1 MFDVITYALLKKKI
15 EQAATG
21 ITGAEYKDGKLIFT
35 LGDGSKLEVPLDISS
50 GVAGALVNESG
61 ALVISFSDGTNLIYD
76 APTLIA
82 NALAPVENRLTQL
95 ESSQQEL
102 TQALENHVNDFD
114 SLGLSVVDG
123 LLCITTYNEEND
135 GNE

>member
-1 MFDVITYALLKKKI
+1 MFDVVTYALLKKKI

-76 APTLIA
+76 VPTLIA

-123 LLCITTYNEEND
+123 LLCITYNEEND

>member
-1 MFDVITYALLKKKI
+1 MLDVVTYALLKKKI

-76 APTLIA
+76 VPTLIA

-123 LLCITTYNEEND
+123 QLCITYNEEND

>member
-1 MFDVITYALLKKKI
+1 MFDVVTYALLKKKI

-21 ITGAEYKDGKLIFT
+21 ITGAEYKEGKLIFT

-50 GVAGALVNESG
+50 GVADALVNESG

-76 APTLIA
+76 VPTLIT

-123 LLCITTYNEEND
+123 LLSITYNEEND

>member
-1 MFDVITYALLKKKI
+1 MFDVVTYALLKKKI

-21 ITGAEYKDGKLIFT
+21 ITSAEYKEGKLIFT
-35 LGDGSKLEVPLDISS
+35 LGDGNKLEVPLDISS

-76 APTLIA
+76 VPTLIA

-123 LLCITTYNEEND
+123 QLCITYNEEND

>member
-1 MFDVITYALLKKKI
+1 MFDVVTYALLKKKI

-21 ITGAEYKDGKLIFT
+21 ITGAEYKEGKLIFT
-35 LGDGSKLEVPLDISS
+35 LGDGSKIEIPLDISS

-76 APTLIA
+76 VPTLIA

-123 LLCITTYNEEND
+123 QLCITYNKEND
-135 GNE
+135 DNE

>member
-1 MFDVITYALLKKKI
+1 MLDVVTYALLKKKI

-123 LLCITTYNEEND
+123 QLCITTYNEEND

>member
-76 APTLIA
+76 VPTLIA

-123 LLCITTYNEEND
+123 QLCITYNEEND

>member
-1 MFDVITYALLKKKI
+1 MLDVVTYALLKKKI

-76 APTLIA
+76 VPTLIT
-82 NALAPVENRLTQL
+82 NTLAPVENRLTQL

-123 LLCITTYNEEND
+123 LLSITYNEEND

>member
-1 MFDVITYALLKKKI
+1 MLDVVTYALLKKKI

-76 APTLIA
+76 VPTLIT

-102 TQALENHVNDFD
+102 TQALENHIDDFD

-123 LLCITTYNEEND
+123 LLSITYNEEND

>member
-1 MFDVITYALLKKKI
+1 MLDVVTYALLKKKI

-21 ITGAEYKDGKLIFT
+21 ITGAEYKEGKLIFT

-76 APTLIA
+76 VPTLIA

>member
-1 MFDVITYALLKKKI
+1 MFDVVTYALLKKKI

-21 ITGAEYKDGKLIFT
+21 ITSAEYKDGKLIFT

-61 ALVISFSDGTNLIYD
+61 ALVISFSDGTNLTYD
-76 APTLIA
+76 VPTLIA

-123 LLCITTYNEEND
+123 QLCITYNEEND

>member
-1 MFDVITYALLKKKI
+1 MFDVVTYALLKKKI

-50 GVAGALVNESG
+50 GVAGALVNESD

-76 APTLIA
+76 VPTLIA
-82 NALAPVENRLTQL
+82 NALVPVENRLTQL

-123 LLCITTYNEEND
+123 QLCITYNEEND

>member
-1 MFDVITYALLKKKI
+1 MFDVVTYALLKKKI

-76 APTLIA
+76 VPTLIA

-123 LLCITTYNEEND
+123 QLCITYNEEND

>member
-1 MFDVITYALLKKKI
+1 MLDVVTYALLKKKI

-76 APTLIA
+76 VPTLIA
-82 NALAPVENRLTQL
+82 NALVPVENRLTQL

-123 LLCITTYNEEND
+123 LLSITYNEEND

>member
-1 MFDVITYALLKKKI
+1 MFDVVTYALLKKKI

-35 LGDGSKLEVPLDISS
+35 LGDGNKLEVPLNISS
-50 GVAGALVNESG
+50 GIAGALVNESG

-76 APTLIA
+76 VPTLIT

-123 LLCITTYNEEND
+123 LLCITYNEEND

>member
-1 MFDVITYALLKKKI
+1 MLDVVTYALLKKKI

-50 GVAGALVNESG
+50 GVADALVNESG

-76 APTLIA
+76 VPTLIA

-123 LLCITTYNEEND
+123 LLSITYNEEND

>member
-1 MFDVITYALLKKKI
+1 MLDVVTYALLKKKI

-35 LGDGSKLEVPLDISS
+35 LGDGSKLEIPLDISS

-76 APTLIA
+76 VPTLIA

-102 TQALENHVNDFD
+102 TQALENHIDDFD

-123 LLCITTYNEEND
+123 LLSITYNEEND

>member
-1 MFDVITYALLKKKI
+1 MLDVVTYALLKKKI

-76 APTLIA
+76 VPTLIA

-123 LLCITTYNEEND
+123 LLCITYNEEND

>member
-1 MFDVITYALLKKKI
+1 MLDVVTYALLKKKI

-76 APTLIA
+76 VPTLIT
-82 NALAPVENRLTQL
+82 NAIAPVENRLTQL

-123 LLCITTYNEEND
+123 LLSITYNEEND

>member
-21 ITGAEYKDGKLIFT
+21 ITGAEYKEGKLIFT

-123 LLCITTYNEEND
+123 QLCITYNEEND

>member
-1 MFDVITYALLKKKI
+1 MFDVVTYALLKKKI

-35 LGDGSKLEVPLDISS
+35 LGDGNKLEVPLDISS
-50 GVAGALVNESG
+50 GVAGALVNECG
-61 ALVISFSDGTNLIYD
+61 ALAISFSDGTHLTYD
-76 APTLIA
+76 VPTLIA

-102 TQALENHVNDFD
+102 TQALENHVDDFD

-123 LLCITTYNEEND
+123 QLCITTYNEEND

>member
-1 MFDVITYALLKKKI
+1 MFDVVTYALLKKKI

-61 ALVISFSDGTNLIYD
+61 ALVISFSDGTNLTYD
-76 APTLIA
+76 VPTLIA
-82 NALAPVENRLTQL
+82 NALAPVENRLIQL
-95 ESSQQEL
+95 ESQQQETNNKL
-102 TQALENHVNDFD
+102 TSHVNDFEA
-114 SLGLSVVDG
+114 LGLSVVDG
-123 LLCITTYNEEND
+123 LLCITYNEEID

>member
-76 APTLIA
+76 VPTLIA

>member
-76 APTLIA
+76 VPTLIA
-82 NALAPVENRLTQL
+82 NALAPMQEKQIQL
-95 ESSQQEL
+95 ETQQQEIK
-102 TQALENHVNDFD
+102 TALENHLETFD

-123 LLCITTYNEEND
+123 QLCITYNLKEND
-135 GNE
+135 NYE

>member
-1 MFDVITYALLKKKI
+1 MLDVVTYALLKKKI

-76 APTLIA
+76 VPTLIT

-102 TQALENHVNDFD
+102 TQALENHMNDFD

-123 LLCITTYNEEND
+123 LLSITYNEEND

>member
-76 APTLIA
+76 VPTLIT

-102 TQALENHVNDFD
+102 TQALENHIDDFD

-123 LLCITTYNEEND
+123 LLSITYNEEND

>member
-1 MFDVITYALLKKKI
+1 MLDVVTYALLKKKI

-61 ALVISFSDGTNLIYD
+61 ALVISFLDGTNLIYD

-123 LLCITTYNEEND
+123 QLCITTYNEEND

>member
-1 MFDVITYALLKKKI
+1 MLDVVTYALLKRKI

-61 ALVISFSDGTNLIYD
+61 ALVISFSDGTNLTYD
-76 APTLIA
+76 VPTLIA

-114 SLGLSVVDG
+114 SLGLSVVNG
-123 LLCITTYNEEND
+123 LLCITYNEEND

>member
-1 MFDVITYALLKKKI
+1 MFDVVTYALLKKKI

-50 GVAGALVNESG
+50 GVAGALVDESG

-76 APTLIA
+76 VPTLIA

-95 ESSQQEL
+95 ESSQQKL

-123 LLCITTYNEEND
+123 LLSITYNEEND

>member
-21 ITGAEYKDGKLIFT
+21 ISGAEYKEGKLIFT

>member
-1 MFDVITYALLKKKI
+1 MFDVVTYALLKKKI

-61 ALVISFSDGTNLIYD
+61 ALVISFSDGTNLTYD
-76 APTLIA
+76 VPTLIT

-102 TQALENHVNDFD
+102 NTALENHINDFN

-123 LLCITTYNEEND
+123 LLCNTYNEEND

>member
-1 MFDVITYALLKKKI
+1 MFDVVTYALLKKKI

-76 APTLIA
+76 VPTLIA

-123 LLCITTYNEEND
+123 QLCITTYNEEND

>member
-1 MFDVITYALLKKKI
+1 MFDVVTYALLKKKI

-76 APTLIA
+76 VPTRIA

-123 LLCITTYNEEND
+123 LLCITYNEEND